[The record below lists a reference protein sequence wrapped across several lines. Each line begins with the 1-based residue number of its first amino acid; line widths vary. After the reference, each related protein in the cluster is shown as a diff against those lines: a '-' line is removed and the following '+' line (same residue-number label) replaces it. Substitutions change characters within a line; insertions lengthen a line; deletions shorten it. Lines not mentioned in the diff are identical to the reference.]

1 MVTARENELITR
13 TGPGTPG
20 GALMRRYWHPI
31 ALGPDIPPG
40 GAPQP
45 IQILS
50 EHLVLFRDEQGRVGL
65 LGINCAHRCAD
76 LSFGRIEDGGL
87 RCLYHGWLYDIEG
100 RCLEQPG
107 EPADSAYKDE
117 VRQKAYVCKEMVG
130 VVFAYMGTDTPPLF
144 PDYQFLHVPDDHC
157 YTSKTYMSCNYLQA
171 LEGDIDPVH
180 LSYLHST
187 AIPPDTRA
195 VPGDTR
201 SASFHYGN
209 DRCPTLELELADFG
223 VRIFSIR
230 QAEGPKKYVRVT
242 NFIMPNKAAIVG
254 NEGRLNEGNQIN
266 WHVPT
271 DDSHHLR
278 FDITI
283 NRERPLDMARYTGN
297 VGSEV
302 TPEGELVRARDN
314 RYLQDRE
321 EMSETFTGM
330 GGYFMAHDAF
340 ATESQG
346 YIHNRTREHLG
357 TTDKFI
363 VAARRQI
370 LEGIKD
376 VEAGKE
382 PRHSIRDKADNDL
395 SHIVVLSETVP
406 KATDHMGLWKK
417 YASKKRANGK

>member
-1 MVTARENELITR
+1 MVTADENELITL

-31 ALGPDIPPG
+31 ALSPELPPG

-45 IQILS
+45 VQILG
-50 EHLVLFRDEQGRVGL
+50 ENLVLFRDEKGRPGL
-65 LGINCAHRCAD
+65 LGINCPHRCAD

-87 RCLYHGWLYDIEG
+87 RCLYHGWLFDIEG

-107 EPADSAYKDE
+107 EPAGSSYKDE
-117 VRQKAYVCKEMVG
+117 VRHTAYVCKETSG
-130 VVFAYMGTDTPPLF
+130 IIFAYMGADDPPLF
-144 PDYQFLHVPDDHC
+144 PDYQFLHVPEDHR
-157 YTSKTYMSCNYLQA
+157 YTSKTHIDCNYLQA

-180 LSYLHST
+180 LSYLHGSVQL
-187 AIPPDTRA
+187 PDARP

-209 DRCPTLELELADFG
+209 DRRPTLEIELADFG

-230 QAEGPKKYVRVT
+230 QAEGAKKYVRVT

-271 DDSHHLR
+271 DDTHHLR

-283 NRERPLDMARYTGN
+283 NRERPLDMTRYTGN
-297 VGSEV
+297 IGTEV
-302 TPEGELVRARDN
+302 TPDGTLIRSQDN

-321 EMSETFTGM
+321 EMSNTYTGM

-340 ATESQG
+340 ASESQG
-346 YIHNRTREHLG
+346 PIHDRTREHLG

-363 VAARRQI
+363 AAARRQI

-382 PRHSIRDKADNDL
+382 PRHSIREAANNDL
-395 SHIVVLSETVP
+395 SHIVVLSEVVP
-406 KATDHMGLWKK
+406 EETDHMGLWKK
-417 YASKKRANGK
+417 YASEKRANGA

>member
-1 MVTARENELITR
+1 MVTARENKLITES
-13 TGPGTPG
+13 GPGTPG
-20 GALMRRYWHPI
+20 GALMRRYWQPI
-31 ALGPDIPPG
+31 TLSRELPPG

-45 IQILS
+45 LLILG
-50 EHLVLFRDEQGRVGL
+50 EHLVLFRDQKGRPGL
-65 LGINCAHRCAD
+65 LGIECSHRCAD
-76 LSFGRIEDGGL
+76 LSYGRIEDGGL

-107 EPADSAYKDE
+107 EPEGSTYKDE
-117 VRQKAYVCKEMVG
+117 VRHKAYVCKETSG
-130 VVFAYMGTDTPPLF
+130 IIFAYLGADAPPLF
-144 PDYQFLHVPDDHC
+144 PDYEFLHVPDDHR
-157 YTSKTYMSCNYLQA
+157 YTSKTHMNCNYLQA

-180 LSYLHST
+180 LSYLHGSVT
-187 AIPPDTRA
+187 PPDMRP

-209 DRCPTLELELADFG
+209 DRRPTLDIELADFG

-230 QAEGPKKYVRVT
+230 QAEGQNKYVRVT

-254 NEGRLNEGNQIN
+254 NEGRLNQGNQIN

-271 DDSHHLR
+271 DDTHHLR

-283 NRERPLDMARYTGN
+283 NRERPLDMSRYTGQI
-297 VGSEV
+297 GTEV
-302 TPEGELVRARDN
+302 SPEGTLTRSKDN
-314 RYLQDRE
+314 RYLQDRD

-340 ATESQG
+340 ASESQG
-346 YIHNRTREHLG
+346 PIHDRTREHLG

-363 VAARRQI
+363 AAARRQI
-370 LEGIKD
+370 LEGIAD

-382 PRHSIRDKADNDL
+382 PRHSIRDEADNDL
-395 SHIVVLSETVP
+395 SHIVVLSEVV
-406 KATDHMGLWKK
+406 AEDTDHMGLWKK
-417 YASKKRANGK
+417 YASEKRANGA

>member
-1 MVTARENELITR
+1 M
-13 TGPGTPG
+13 
-20 GALMRRYWHPI
+20 ALS
-31 ALGPDIPPG
+31 PDLPPG

-45 IQILS
+45 IKILG
-50 EHLVLFRDEQGRVGL
+50 EDLVLFRDEQRRPGL

-87 RCLYHGWLYDIEG
+87 RCLYHGWLYDFEG

-107 EPADSAYKDE
+107 EPAESTYKDE
-117 VRQKAYVCKEMVG
+117 VRQKAYVCKEIAG
-130 VVFAYMGTDTPPLF
+130 VIFAYLGTDAPPLF
-144 PDYQFLHVPDDHC
+144 PDYQFLHVPDGHR
-157 YTSKTYMSCNYLQA
+157 YTSKTYMNCNYLQA

-187 AIPPDTRA
+187 VTLPDSRP
-195 VPGDTR
+195 VPGDKR

-209 DRCPTLELELADFG
+209 DRSPTLDIEQADFG

-230 QAEGPKKYVRVT
+230 QAEGRKKYVRVT

-254 NEGRLNEGNQIN
+254 NEGRVNEGNQIN

-271 DDSHHLR
+271 DDTHHLR

-297 VGSEV
+297 IGTEV
-302 TPEGELVRARDN
+302 TPDGTLTRCKSN

-340 ATESQG
+340 ASESQG
-346 YIHNRTREHLG
+346 QIHNRTREHLG

-363 VAARRQI
+363 AAARRQI

-382 PRHSIRDKADNDL
+382 PRHSIRDAADNDL
-395 SHIVVLSETVP
+395 SHLVVLSEVVP
-406 KATDHMGLWKK
+406 EDTDHMGLWKK
-417 YASKKRANGK
+417 YASEKRANGV